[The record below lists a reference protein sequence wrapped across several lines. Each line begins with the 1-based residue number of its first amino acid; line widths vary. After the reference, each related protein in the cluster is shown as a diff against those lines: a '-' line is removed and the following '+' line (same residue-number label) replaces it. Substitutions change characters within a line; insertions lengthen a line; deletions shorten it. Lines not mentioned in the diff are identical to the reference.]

1 MFNHTRYI
9 IKRVLFTF
17 HRPLF
22 LFLFKHFFSIRAPT
36 RRTPLKLKNDNP
48 DSTQRC
54 TRLRCPF
61 FRSHGGSTRT
71 TTPVVAARL
80 ALAHSS
86 RRTSP
91 LARFRTPSLQRAK
104 RQRKTNERQT
114 KEISTVDRATHFKR
128 PLRTHGP
135 ALVRK
140 GAADLVVGGDV
151 AAGKGSQQQPS
162 GAFDQAHAAVLATQR
177 QAPAVR

>member
-1 MFNHTRYI
+1 LVQVIIHTRYI
-9 IKRVLFTF
+9 IIRVLFTF

-104 RQRKTNERQT
+104 RQRKINESQRTTNKRQTKDNERQR
-114 KEISTVDRATHFKR
+114 KRSVQSTVPRTSSVHFVPTVR
-128 PLRTHGP
+128 PWS
-135 ALVRK
+135 AKV
-140 GAADLVVGGDV
+140 
-151 AAGKGSQQQPS
+151 QPI
-162 GAFDQAHAAVLATQR
+162 L
-177 QAPAVR
+177 

>member
-1 MFNHTRYI
+1 MYNHTRYI
-9 IKRVLFTF
+9 IIRVLFTF

-36 RRTPLKLKNDNP
+36 RRTPLILKNDNP

-104 RQRKTNERQT
+104 RQRKTNERNT
-114 KEISTVDRATHFKR
+114 KDKRKTNERQRKRSVQSTVPRTSSVHFVPTVR
-128 PLRTHGP
+128 PWS
-135 ALVRK
+135 AKV
-140 GAADLVVGGDV
+140 
-151 AAGKGSQQQPS
+151 QPI
-162 GAFDQAHAAVLATQR
+162 L
-177 QAPAVR
+177 